1 MKKRI
6 LLFGGLL
13 MLTACQNNKGTT
25 DSTWDSVAAKYQTN
39 ESPMDTKRKT
49 IDLQE
54 YKFFIPSNYD
64 NDAIED
70 AKNMEKNLFIQKEI
84 DVQDLPLSTIL
95 FGGKYDKNNN
105 IFITLMY
112 LVNNTEKEIKDI
124 SFVYNIDLTAIQGNN
139 EGEFQY
145 NYSRVNSETIPP
157 KSIIP
162 IFLGTKDVS
171 LKSEKDF
178 YEGEDLSKIEVN
190 NIIISYKDEIEES
203 NK

>member
-1 MKKRI
+1 MKKVI
-6 LLFGGLL
+6 LLIGGLIIL
-13 MLTACQNNKGTT
+13 SACQNNKDTT
-25 DSTWDSVAAKYQTN
+25 DATWDSVAAKYQTK
-39 ESPMDTKRKT
+39 ESSMDTERKT

-70 AKNMEKNLFIQKEI
+70 AKNMEKNLFVQKAI

-95 FGGKYDKNNN
+95 FGGTYDKNNN
-105 IFITLMY
+105 VFITLMY
-112 LVNNTEKEIKDI
+112 LVNNTEKEIEDI
-124 SFVYNIDLTAIQGNN
+124 SFVYNIDLTTIQGNN

-145 NYSRVNSETIPP
+145 NYSRVNSEPIPP
-157 KSIIP
+157 KSIVP

-178 YEGEDLSKIEVN
+178 YEGEELRKMDIK
-190 NIIISYKDEIEES
+190 NIVIHYTDGTKDS
-203 NK
+203 N